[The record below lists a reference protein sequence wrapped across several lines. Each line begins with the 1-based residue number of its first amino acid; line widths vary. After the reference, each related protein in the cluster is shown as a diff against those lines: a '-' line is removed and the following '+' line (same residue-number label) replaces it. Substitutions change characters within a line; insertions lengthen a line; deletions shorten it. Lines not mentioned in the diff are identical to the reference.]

1 MNFFFLNSIKFKFTL
16 WYLTILATV
25 LIVLGIGIY
34 LTLSKSLH
42 RNLDRSLMVRAE
54 QITTF
59 RDVIAIIGGGTFEA
73 EPGELLSFY
82 YYANDQLMDVSPKG
96 RKVPVDT
103 TWINRIID
111 GETGFSDISTD
122 RAGNYRLYS
131 IPFTPENTRIR
142 LDTFTPQRPPRPPQ
156 KMEKRPEGRDATH
169 QEIYKPENG
178 EQPPPP
184 GKHDRRPRQD
194 RQPNVVEID
203 RAALIVARSTRDMD
217 IALSRLLRILLLA
230 LPITLILA
238 GGGGI
243 FLLKIILN
251 PVEKITQTAREIEEH
266 DLSKRIEVTTK
277 DELGRLS
284 STLNLMIER
293 LEKAFMRQ
301 KELTGDASHELRAPL
316 AVIQAE
322 ATLALQQER
331 DLPSYQKSLEIIA
344 QESDHMSGIIKQ
356 LLTLARADSGKEH
369 TVFQKLDL
377 SLFLKILC
385 EDVDILCREKSQ
397 ALHMKHSGQV
407 FIKGDKNLL
416 RNLMLNL
423 LRNAIQYTAEG
434 GEISVSLGQKKDMA
448 IISVSDTGIGIP
460 PQALPHIF
468 NRFYRVDKARSRESG
483 GSGLGLAICKY
494 IVDSHSGTFQVTS
507 QVNEGSTF
515 IVKFPIA

>member
-1 MNFFFLNSIKFKFTL
+1 MNFSFLNSIKFKFTL

-54 QITTF
+54 QITKF
-59 RDVIAIIGGGTFEA
+59 RDVIAIIGGGTFED

-82 YYANDQLMDVSPKG
+82 YYASDQLMDVSPKG

-111 GETGFSDISTD
+111 GETGFSDIFTD

-142 LDTFTPQRPPRPPQ
+142 LDKFTPQRSPRPPQ
-156 KMEKRPEGRDATH
+156 KMGKRPEGRNTTH
-169 QEIYKPENG
+169 QEINKPETG

-217 IALSRLLRILLLA
+217 IALSRLLQILLLA

-251 PVEKITQTAREIEEH
+251 PVGKITQTAREIEEH
-266 DLSKRIEVTTK
+266 DLSKRIEVKTK

-293 LEKAFMRQ
+293 LEKAFIRQ

-331 DLPSYQKSLEIIA
+331 DLSSYKKSLEIIA

-356 LLTLARADSGKEH
+356 LLTLARADFGKEH

-385 EDVDILCREKSQ
+385 DDVDILCREKSQ

-434 GEISVSLGQKKDMA
+434 GEISVSLGQEKDMA
-448 IISVSDTGIGIP
+448 ILSVSDTGIGIP
-460 PQALPHIF
+460 PRALPHIF
-468 NRFYRVDKARSRESG
+468 NRFYRVDKARSREYG
-483 GSGLGLAICKY
+483 GSGLGLAICKC
-494 IVDSHSGTFQVTS
+494 IVDSHGGTFQVTS

-515 IVKFPIA
+515 IIKFPIA